1 MRRGNSPYS
10 AAITGGG
17 FLFEETDAL
26 LPFLKS
32 PDREALVKDELVNNR
47 ILHINAEKSRSKA
60 ILEIKRRFD
69 AMPPAFWE
77 DYQTMNDDD
86 RRIALLFVILKT
98 YKVLFDFQIN
108 VAIKKW
114 NSVSRTIDLQDLA
127 MEMNEIA
134 AKDEFVDSWSEN
146 TKTKVASAYLSMLR
160 KCGMMNREGN
170 LVQLKPSNADFY
182 IRIGEPWFL
191 EACFLA
197 PYQIDKVRQ
206 LAASQQT
213 SNQDLGLRSTC
224 SIGEN
229 IKKQMS

>member
-1 MRRGNSPYS
+1 MKRGNSPYS

-26 LPFLKS
+26 LPLLKS
-32 PDREALVKDELVNNR
+32 PDRDTLIKDELVNNR

-69 AMPPAFWE
+69 VMPPAFWN
-77 DYQTMNDDD
+77 DYQSMNDDD
-86 RRIALLFVILKT
+86 RKIALFFVILKT
-98 YKVLFDFQIN
+98 YKILFDFQIN

-127 MEMNEIA
+127 MEMNEIS
-134 AKDEFVDSWSEN
+134 AKDEFVDSWSES
-146 TKTKVASAYLSMLR
+146 TKSKVASAYLSMLR
-160 KCGMMNREGN
+160 KCGMMDREGQ
-170 LVQLKPSNADFY
+170 LVQLKPTNADFY
-182 IRIGEPWFL
+182 IRIGELWFL

-197 PYQIDKVRQ
+197 PYQI
-206 LAASQQT
+206 
-213 SNQDLGLRSTC
+213 
-224 SIGEN
+224 EN

>member
-26 LPFLKS
+26 LPLLKS
-32 PDREALVKDELVNNR
+32 PEREALVKDELVNNR

-69 AMPPAFWE
+69 VMPPAFWE
-77 DYQTMNDDD
+77 DYQTMNEDD

-98 YKVLFDFQIN
+98 YKILFDFQIN

-134 AKDEFVDSWSEN
+134 AN
-146 TKTKVASAYLSMLR
+146 
-160 KCGMMNREGN
+160 G
-170 LVQLKPSNADFY
+170 KPN
-182 IRIGEPWFL
+182 GECP
-191 EACFLA
+191 
-197 PYQIDKVRQ
+197 
-206 LAASQQT
+206 
-213 SNQDLGLRSTC
+213 LRSRF
-224 SIGEN
+224 I
-229 IKKQMS
+229 

>member
-1 MRRGNSPYS
+1 MKRGNSPYS

-26 LPFLKS
+26 LPLLKS
-32 PDREALVKDELVNNR
+32 PDRETLIKDELVNNR

-69 AMPPAFWE
+69 VMPPAFWN
-77 DYQTMNDDD
+77 DYQSMNDDD
-86 RRIALLFVILKT
+86 RKIALFFVILKT
-98 YKVLFDFQIN
+98 YKILFDFQIN

-127 MEMNEIA
+127 MEMNEIS
-134 AKDEFVDSWSEN
+134 AKDEFVDSWSES
-146 TKTKVASAYLSMLR
+146 TKSKVASAYLSMLR
-160 KCGMMNREGN
+160 KCGMKNREGQ
-170 LVQLKPSNADFY
+170 LAQLKPTNADFY
-182 IRIGEPWFL
+182 IRIGELWFL

-197 PYQIDKVRQ
+197 PYQI
-206 LAASQQT
+206 
-213 SNQDLGLRSTC
+213 
-224 SIGEN
+224 EN

>member
-1 MRRGNSPYS
+1 
-10 AAITGGG
+10 
-17 FLFEETDAL
+17 
-26 LPFLKS
+26 
-32 PDREALVKDELVNNR
+32 
-47 ILHINAEKSRSKA
+47 
-60 ILEIKRRFD
+60 
-69 AMPPAFWE
+69 
-77 DYQTMNDDD
+77 MNEDD

-98 YKVLFDFQIN
+98 YKILFDFQIN

-134 AKDEFVDSWSEN
+134 AKDEFVDSWSES

-197 PYQIDKVRQ
+197 PYQI
-206 LAASQQT
+206 S
-213 SNQDLGLRSTC
+213 
-224 SIGEN
+224 N
-229 IKKQMS
+229 IKSQIENRK

>member
-1 MRRGNSPYS
+1 MKRGNSPYS

-26 LPFLKS
+26 LPLLKS
-32 PDREALVKDELVNNR
+32 SDRETLIKDELVNNR

-69 AMPPAFWE
+69 VMPPAFWD
-77 DYQTMNDDD
+77 DYQSMNDED
-86 RRIALLFVILKT
+86 RKIALFFVILKT
-98 YKVLFDFQIN
+98 YKILFDFQIN

-127 MEMNEIA
+127 MEINEIS
-134 AKDEFVDSWSEN
+134 AKDDFVDSWSES
-146 TKTKVASAYLSMLR
+146 TKSKVASAYLSMLR
-160 KCGMMNREGN
+160 KCGMMDREGQ
-170 LVQLKPSNADFY
+170 LVQLKPTNADFY
-182 IRIGEPWFL
+182 IRIGELWFL

-197 PYQIDKVRQ
+197 PYQI
-206 LAASQQT
+206 
-213 SNQDLGLRSTC
+213 
-224 SIGEN
+224 EN

>member
-1 MRRGNSPYS
+1 MKRGNSPYS

-26 LPFLKS
+26 LPLLKS
-32 PDREALVKDELVNNR
+32 PDRDTLIKNELVNNR

-69 AMPPAFWE
+69 VMPPAFWD
-77 DYQTMNDDD
+77 DYQSMNDDD
-86 RRIALLFVILKT
+86 RKIALFFVILKT
-98 YKVLFDFQIN
+98 YKILFDFQIN

-127 MEMNEIA
+127 MEMNEIS
-134 AKDEFVDSWSEN
+134 AKDEFVDSWSES
-146 TKTKVASAYLSMLR
+146 TKSKVASAYLSMLR
-160 KCGMMNREGN
+160 KCGMMDREGQ
-170 LVQLKPSNADFY
+170 LVQLKPTNADFY
-182 IRIGEPWFL
+182 IRIGELWFL

-197 PYQIDKVRQ
+197 PYQID
-206 LAASQQT
+206 
-213 SNQDLGLRSTC
+213 
-224 SIGEN
+224 N

>member
-26 LPFLKS
+26 LPLLKS

-69 AMPPAFWE
+69 VMPPAFWE
-77 DYQTMNDDD
+77 DYQEMNEDD

-98 YKVLFDFQIN
+98 YKILFDFQIN

-114 NSVSRTIDLQDLA
+114 NSVSQTIDLQDLA

-134 AKDEFVDSWSEN
+134 AKDEFVDSWSES
-146 TKTKVASAYLSMLR
+146 TKSKVASAYLSMLR
-160 KCGMMNREGN
+160 KCGMMNREGK
-170 LVQLKPSNADFY
+170 LVQLKPGNADFY
-182 IRIGEPWFL
+182 IRIGELWFL

-197 PYQIDKVRQ
+197 PYQI
-206 LAASQQT
+206 
-213 SNQDLGLRSTC
+213 
-224 SIGEN
+224 EH

>member
-26 LPFLKS
+26 LPLLKS
-32 PDREALVKDELVNNR
+32 PEREALVKDELVNNR

-60 ILEIKRRFD
+60 ILEIKRRFEV
-69 AMPPAFWE
+69 MPPAFWE
-77 DYQTMNDDD
+77 DYKSMNEDD
-86 RRIALLFVILKT
+86 RKIALLFVILKT
-98 YKVLFDFQIN
+98 YKILFDFQIN

-127 MEMNEIA
+127 IEINEIA
-134 AKDEFVDSWSEN
+134 AKDEFVDSWSDS
-146 TKTKVASAYLSMLR
+146 TKSKVASAYLSMLR

-170 LVQLKPSNADFY
+170 LVQLKPSNAEFY

>member
-26 LPFLKS
+26 LPLLTS
-32 PDREALVKDELVNNR
+32 PDRESLVKDELVNNR

-60 ILEIKRRFD
+60 ILEIKRRFEV
-69 AMPPAFWE
+69 MPPAFWE
-77 DYQTMNDDD
+77 DYKSMSEED

-98 YKVLFDFQIN
+98 YKILFDFQIN

-127 MEMNEIA
+127 IEINEIA
-134 AKDEFVDSWSEN
+134 AKDEFVDSWSDS
-146 TKTKVASAYLSMLR
+146 TKSKLASAYLSMLR

-170 LVQLKPSNADFY
+170 LVQLKPSNAEFY
-182 IRIGEPWFL
+182 IRIGELWFL

-197 PYQIDKVRQ
+197 PYQI
-206 LAASQQT
+206 
-213 SNQDLGLRSTC
+213 
-224 SIGEN
+224 EN

>member
-26 LPFLKS
+26 LPLLQS
-32 PDREALVKDELVNNR
+32 PDMDALIKDELVNNR

-69 AMPPAFWE
+69 VMPPAFWD
-77 DYQTMNDDD
+77 DYKSMSEED

-98 YKVLFDFQIN
+98 YKILFDFQIN

-134 AKDEFVDSWSEN
+134 AKDEFVDSWSES

-160 KCGMMNREGN
+160 KCGMMNREGQ
-170 LVQLKPSNADFY
+170 LVQLKPTNADFY
-182 IRIGEPWFL
+182 IRIGELWFL

-197 PYQIDKVRQ
+197 PYQI
-206 LAASQQT
+206 
-213 SNQDLGLRSTC
+213 
-224 SIGEN
+224 EN

>member
-1 MRRGNSPYS
+1 MIDMAGMKSPYS

-26 LPFLKS
+26 LPLLKS
-32 PDREALVKDELVNNR
+32 IDRETLIKDELVNNR

-69 AMPPAFWE
+69 VMPPAFWD
-77 DYQTMNDDD
+77 DYQSMNDDD
-86 RRIALLFVILKT
+86 RKIALFFVILKT
-98 YKVLFDFQIN
+98 YKILFDFQIN

-127 MEMNEIA
+127 MEMNEIS
-134 AKDEFVDSWSEN
+134 AKDEFVDSWSES
-146 TKTKVASAYLSMLR
+146 TKSKVASAYLSMLR
-160 KCGMMNREGN
+160 KCGMMDREGQ
-170 LVQLKPSNADFY
+170 LVQLKPTNADFY
-182 IRIGEPWFL
+182 IRIGELWFL

-197 PYQIDKVRQ
+197 PYQI
-206 LAASQQT
+206 
-213 SNQDLGLRSTC
+213 
-224 SIGEN
+224 EN

>member
-1 MRRGNSPYS
+1 MKRGNSPYS

-26 LPFLKS
+26 LPLLKS
-32 PDREALVKDELVNNR
+32 PNRDTLIKDELVNNR

-69 AMPPAFWE
+69 VMPPAFWD
-77 DYQTMNDDD
+77 DYQSMNDED
-86 RRIALLFVILKT
+86 RKTALFFVILKT
-98 YKVLFDFQIN
+98 YKILFDFQIN

-127 MEMNEIA
+127 MEMNEIS
-134 AKDEFVDSWSEN
+134 AKDEFVDSWSES
-146 TKTKVASAYLSMLR
+146 TKSKVASAYLSMLR
-160 KCGMMNREGN
+160 KCGMMDREGQ
-170 LVQLKPSNADFY
+170 LVQLKPTNADFY
-182 IRIGEPWFL
+182 IRIGELWFL

-197 PYQIDKVRQ
+197 PYQID
-206 LAASQQT
+206 
-213 SNQDLGLRSTC
+213 
-224 SIGEN
+224 N

>member
-26 LPFLKS
+26 LPLLQS
-32 PDREALVKDELVNNR
+32 PDREALIKDELVNNR

-69 AMPPAFWE
+69 VMPPAFWD
-77 DYQTMNDDD
+77 DYKSMSEED

-98 YKVLFDFQIN
+98 YKILFDFQIN
-108 VAIKKW
+108 VAINKW

-134 AKDEFVDSWSEN
+134 AKDEFVDSWSES

-160 KCGMMNREGN
+160 KCGMMNREGQ
-170 LVQLKPSNADFY
+170 LVQLKPTNADFY
-182 IRIGEPWFL
+182 IRIGELWFL

-197 PYQIDKVRQ
+197 PYQI
-206 LAASQQT
+206 
-213 SNQDLGLRSTC
+213 
-224 SIGEN
+224 EN

>member
-26 LPFLKS
+26 LPLLTS
-32 PDREALVKDELVNNR
+32 PDRESLVKDELVNNR

-60 ILEIKRRFD
+60 ILEIKRRFEV
-69 AMPPAFWE
+69 MPPAFWE
-77 DYQTMNDDD
+77 DYKSMNEDD
-86 RRIALLFVILKT
+86 RKIALLFVILKT
-98 YKVLFDFQIN
+98 YKILFDFQIN

-127 MEMNEIA
+127 IEINEIA
-134 AKDEFVDSWSEN
+134 AKDEFVDSWSDS
-146 TKTKVASAYLSMLR
+146 TKSKVASAYLSMLR

-170 LVQLKPSNADFY
+170 LVQLKPSNAEFY
-182 IRIGEPWFL
+182 IRIGELWFL

-197 PYQIDKVRQ
+197 PYQI
-206 LAASQQT
+206 
-213 SNQDLGLRSTC
+213 
-224 SIGEN
+224 EN

>member
-1 MRRGNSPYS
+1 MKRGNSPYS

-26 LPFLKS
+26 LPLLKS
-32 PDREALVKDELVNNR
+32 IDRETLIKDELVNNR

-69 AMPPAFWE
+69 VMPPAFWD
-77 DYQTMNDDD
+77 DYQSMNDDD
-86 RRIALLFVILKT
+86 RKIALFFVILKT
-98 YKVLFDFQIN
+98 YKILFDFQIN

-127 MEMNEIA
+127 MEMNEIS
-134 AKDEFVDSWSEN
+134 AKDEFVDSWSES
-146 TKTKVASAYLSMLR
+146 TKSKVASAYLSMLR
-160 KCGMMNREGN
+160 KCGMMDREGQ
-170 LVQLKPSNADFY
+170 LVQLKPTNADFY
-182 IRIGEPWFL
+182 IRIGELWFL

-197 PYQIDKVRQ
+197 PYQI
-206 LAASQQT
+206 
-213 SNQDLGLRSTC
+213 
-224 SIGEN
+224 EN

>member
-1 MRRGNSPYS
+1 MRRGNSPYC

-26 LPFLKS
+26 LPLLTS
-32 PDREALVKDELVNNR
+32 PDRESLVKDELVNNR

-60 ILEIKRRFD
+60 ILEIKRRFEV
-69 AMPPAFWE
+69 MPPAFWE
-77 DYQTMNDDD
+77 DYKSMNEED

-98 YKVLFDFQIN
+98 YKILFDFQIN

-127 MEMNEIA
+127 IEINEIA
-134 AKDEFVDSWSEN
+134 AKDEFVDSWSDS
-146 TKTKVASAYLSMLR
+146 TKSKVASAYLSMLR

>member
-1 MRRGNSPYS
+1 MKRGNSPYS

-26 LPFLKS
+26 LPLLKS
-32 PDREALVKDELVNNR
+32 PDRDTLIKDELVNNR

-69 AMPPAFWE
+69 VMPPAFWD
-77 DYQTMNDDD
+77 DYQSMNDDD
-86 RRIALLFVILKT
+86 RKIALFFVILKT
-98 YKVLFDFQIN
+98 YKILFDFQIN

-127 MEMNEIA
+127 MEMNEIS
-134 AKDEFVDSWSEN
+134 AKDEFVDSWSES
-146 TKTKVASAYLSMLR
+146 TKSKVASAYLSMLR
-160 KCGMMNREGN
+160 KCGMMDREGQ
-170 LVQLKPSNADFY
+170 LVQLKPTNADFY
-182 IRIGEPWFL
+182 IRIGELWFL

-197 PYQIDKVRQ
+197 PYQI
-206 LAASQQT
+206 
-213 SNQDLGLRSTC
+213 
-224 SIGEN
+224 EN

>member
-26 LPFLKS
+26 LPLLKS

-69 AMPPAFWE
+69 VMPPAFWE
-77 DYQTMNDDD
+77 DYQEMNEDD

-98 YKVLFDFQIN
+98 YKILFDFQIN

-114 NSVSRTIDLQDLA
+114 NSVSQTIDLQDLA

-134 AKDEFVDSWSEN
+134 AKDEFVDSWSES
-146 TKTKVASAYLSMLR
+146 TKSKVASAYLSMLR
-160 KCGMMNREGN
+160 KCGMMNREGK
-170 LVQLKPSNADFY
+170 LVQLKPGNADFY
-182 IRIGEPWFL
+182 IRIGELWFL

-197 PYQIDKVRQ
+197 PYQI
-206 LAASQQT
+206 
-213 SNQDLGLRSTC
+213 
-224 SIGEN
+224 EN

>member
-17 FLFEETDAL
+17 FLFEEMDAL
-26 LPFLKS
+26 LPLLKS
-32 PDREALVKDELVNNR
+32 PEREALVKDELVNNR
-47 ILHINAEKSRSKA
+47 ILHINAEKSRNRN
-60 ILEIKRRFD
+60 INEIKRRFD
-69 AMPPAFWE
+69 VMPPAFWE
-77 DYQTMNDDD
+77 DYQAMIEDD

-98 YKVLFDFQIN
+98 YKILFDFQIN

-134 AKDEFVDSWSEN
+134 AKDEFVDSWSES

>member
-26 LPFLKS
+26 LPLLKS

-69 AMPPAFWE
+69 VMPPAVWE
-77 DYQTMNDDD
+77 DYQAMNEDD

-98 YKVLFDFQIN
+98 YKILFDFQIN
-108 VAIKKW
+108 VTIKKW

-134 AKDEFVDSWSEN
+134 AKDEFVDSWSES

-197 PYQIDKVRQ
+197 PYQI
-206 LAASQQT
+206 S
-213 SNQDLGLRSTC
+213 
-224 SIGEN
+224 N
-229 IKKQMS
+229 IKSQIENRK

>member
-26 LPFLKS
+26 LPLLQS
-32 PDREALVKDELVNNR
+32 PDREALIRDELVNNR

-69 AMPPAFWE
+69 VMPPAFWD
-77 DYQTMNDDD
+77 DYKSMSEED

-98 YKVLFDFQIN
+98 YKILFDFQIN

-134 AKDEFVDSWSEN
+134 AKDEFVDSWSES

-160 KCGMMNREGN
+160 KCGMMNREGQ
-170 LVQLKPSNADFY
+170 LVQLKPNNADFY
-182 IRIGEPWFL
+182 IRIGELWFL

-206 LAASQQT
+206 LAAAQQI
-213 SNQDLGLRSTC
+213 SNQDLALHSTC
-224 SIGEN
+224 TIGET
-229 IKKQMS
+229 IK

>member
-1 MRRGNSPYS
+1 MKRGNSPYS

-26 LPFLKS
+26 LPLLKS
-32 PDREALVKDELVNNR
+32 PDRDTLIKDELVNNR

-69 AMPPAFWE
+69 VMPPAFWD
-77 DYQTMNDDD
+77 DYQSMNDDD
-86 RRIALLFVILKT
+86 RKIALFFVILKT
-98 YKVLFDFQIN
+98 YKILFDFQIN

-127 MEMNEIA
+127 MEMNEIS
-134 AKDEFVDSWSEN
+134 AKDEFVDSWSDS
-146 TKTKVASAYLSMLR
+146 TKSKVASAYLSMLR
-160 KCGMMNREGN
+160 KCGMMNREGQ
-170 LVQLKPSNADFY
+170 LVQLKPTNADFY
-182 IRIGEPWFL
+182 IRIGELWFL

-197 PYQIDKVRQ
+197 PYQI
-206 LAASQQT
+206 
-213 SNQDLGLRSTC
+213 
-224 SIGEN
+224 EN

>member
-1 MRRGNSPYS
+1 MKKCGNSPYS

-26 LPFLKS
+26 LPLLTS
-32 PDREALVKDELVNNR
+32 SDRESLVKDELVNNR

-60 ILEIKRRFD
+60 ILEIKRRFEV
-69 AMPPAFWE
+69 MPPAFWE
-77 DYQTMNDDD
+77 DYKSMNEED

-98 YKVLFDFQIN
+98 YKILFDFQIN

-127 MEMNEIA
+127 MEINEIA
-134 AKDEFVDSWSEN
+134 AKDEFVDSWSDS
-146 TKTKVASAYLSMLR
+146 TKSKVASAYLSMLR

-170 LVQLKPSNADFY
+170 LVQLKPSNAEFY
-182 IRIGEPWFL
+182 IRIGELWFL

-197 PYQIDKVRQ
+197 PYQI
-206 LAASQQT
+206 
-213 SNQDLGLRSTC
+213 
-224 SIGEN
+224 EN

>member
-26 LPFLKS
+26 LPLLKS
-32 PDREALVKDELVNNR
+32 PDREALVKDELVNNH
-47 ILHINAEKSRSKA
+47 IFHINAEKSRSKA

-69 AMPPAFWE
+69 VMPPAFWE
-77 DYQTMNDDD
+77 GYQAMNEDD

-98 YKVLFDFQIN
+98 YKILFDFQIN

-134 AKDEFVDSWSEN
+134 AKDEFVDSWSES
-146 TKTKVASAYLSMLR
+146 TKSKVASAYLSMLR
-160 KCGMMNREGN
+160 KSGMMNREGN
-170 LVQLKPSNADFY
+170 LVQLKPSNANFY

-197 PYQIDKVRQ
+197 PYQI
-206 LAASQQT
+206 
-213 SNQDLGLRSTC
+213 
-224 SIGEN
+224 EN

>member
-1 MRRGNSPYS
+1 MRKGNSPYS

-26 LPFLKS
+26 LPLLQS
-32 PDREALVKDELVNNR
+32 TDRDTLIKDELVNNR

-69 AMPPAFWE
+69 VMPPAFWE
-77 DYQTMNDDD
+77 DYQSMSEED
-86 RRIALLFVILKT
+86 RRIALMFVILKT
-98 YKVLFDFQIN
+98 YKILFDFQIN

-127 MEMNEIA
+127 LEMNEIA
-134 AKDEFVDSWSEN
+134 AKDEFVDSWSES

-160 KCGMMNREGN
+160 KCGMMNREGQ
-170 LVQLKPSNADFY
+170 LVQLRPTNADFY
-182 IRIGEPWFL
+182 IRIGELWFL

-197 PYQIDKVRQ
+197 RYQI
-206 LAASQQT
+206 
-213 SNQDLGLRSTC
+213 
-224 SIGEN
+224 EN
-229 IKKQMS
+229 IKKQMP

>member
-1 MRRGNSPYS
+1 MKRWNSPYS

-26 LPFLKS
+26 LPLLQS
-32 PDREALVKDELVNNR
+32 PDRYALIKDELVNNR
-47 ILHINAEKSRSKA
+47 ILHINAEYSRNRVIA
-60 ILEIKRRFD
+60 EIKRRFD
-69 AMPPAFWE
+69 VMPPAFWD
-77 DYQTMNDDD
+77 DYKSMSEDD
-86 RRIALLFVILKT
+86 RKTALLFVILKT
-98 YKVLFDFQIN
+98 YKILFDFQIN

-134 AKDEFVDSWSEN
+134 AKDEFVDSWSES

-160 KCGMMNREGN
+160 KCGMMNREGQ
-170 LVQLKPSNADFY
+170 LVQLKPTNADFY
-182 IRIGEPWFL
+182 VRIGELWFL

-206 LAASQQT
+206 LAASQQI
-213 SNQDLGLRSTC
+213 SNQDLDLHSTC
-224 SIGEN
+224 TIGEN
-229 IKKQMS
+229 IKKQIS